1 MPIDVTMPKLSDTMD
16 EGKIV
21 RWAKAVGDPV
31 AVGDILAEVETDKA
45 DMEMEA
51 FDAGVLAEIRV
62 PEGSSAAV
70 GAVIAVLS
78 EAGSAVKAKPAAT
91 KAPDPEPPAAAA
103 PPPATKPAAK
113 APSSAKS
120 LPVADT
126 TAEAPDPTAGEDPAV
141 ASAPRVGDAPVAGA
155 APVASKPAT
164 AAPPRVAASA
174 SGERVKASPL
184 ARRIAGDRG
193 VDLGQIAG
201 TGPGGRI
208 VQRDVEAAGAAG
220 ASASAAP
227 SPTPTAP
234 PSAPSMPPTARRVE
248 LSRIR
253 RTTARRMAD
262 AKRDVPHFYVTFDA
276 AMDECV
282 RLRTQLLALGERF
295 AGLTY
300 THFLLRALGLA
311 LRRVPEMNAS
321 WTDDAVVLHDGVHVG
336 VATATDAGLMV
347 PVARDCDTTALDALV
362 PQVNA
367 LLQRTR
373 DGKPTGNDLAGATFT
388 LSNLGMFPVRDFAAI
403 VNPPQA
409 AILAVGTI
417 REVPVVRDG
426 AVQPGR
432 VMSATLSCDHRAVDG
447 ALAGRFVRE
456 LVPLLENPLAL
467 VV

>member
-70 GAVIAVLS
+70 GAVIAVL
-78 EAGSAVKAKPAAT
+78 EAAGSAVQK
-91 KAPDPEPPAAAA
+91 
-103 PPPATKPAAK
+103 TKPAPAVK
-113 APSSAKS
+113 APPASA
-120 LPVADT
+120 
-126 TAEAPDPTAGEDPAV
+126 APSAALTAGEDPAT
-141 ASAPRVGDAPVAGA
+141 ASAPRAGDAPA
-155 APVASKPAT
+155 AKATSAPGKPAPR
-164 AAPPRVAASA
+164 APERPAPPALPRAVAPTP
-174 SGERVKASPL
+174 GERVKASPL

-193 VDLGQIAG
+193 IDLGRIAG

-208 VQRDVEAAGAAG
+208 VQRDVEA
-220 ASASAAP
+220 
-227 SPTPTAP
+227 TEPTAP
-234 PSAPSMPPTARRVE
+234 AATAASPAPAPAAAMPAAAMPAGARRVE
-248 LSRIR
+248 LSRTR

-262 AKRDVPHFYVTFDA
+262 AKRDVPHFYVTFDT

-282 RLRTQLLALGERF
+282 RLRSQLLALGERF
-295 AGLTY
+295 AALTY

-347 PVARDCDTTALDALV
+347 PVARDCDATALDALV

-426 AVQPGR
+426 RVEPGR